1 MIRYAKLPDGLIN
14 TSVEQLNPI
23 ELEDKTIFYG
33 LKFTPVKEIENPNY
47 NQGQKNST
55 GSEINKTIM
64 VKDDSKNVYYDEIT
78 QKIMDKESQDKVIQD
93 VQDGK
98 YTKNMDFSNVVVEL
112 AKQKQFNAN
121 LIVQIAQLKN
131 QQTGGN
137 TNV

>member
-1 MIRYAKLPDGLIN
+1 MIKYAQIPDNLKDLGMQQISPV
-14 TSVEQLNPI
+14 T
-23 ELEDKTIFYG
+23 LEDGTIYYG
-33 LKFTPVKEIENPNY
+33 AKFIPLKEVDNPNY
-47 NQGQKNST
+47 SQEQTTNGTSA
-55 GSEINKTIM
+55 SKTIM

-131 QQTGGN
+131 QQAGGN